1 MEPDSQIKFLSYLTM
16 SLKELD
22 QLATSYFMCFNLF
35 NENLHLQGTYLLPG
49 TNGLILNV
57 YLS

>member
-22 QLATSYFMCFNLF
+22 QLATTDFMCFNFF